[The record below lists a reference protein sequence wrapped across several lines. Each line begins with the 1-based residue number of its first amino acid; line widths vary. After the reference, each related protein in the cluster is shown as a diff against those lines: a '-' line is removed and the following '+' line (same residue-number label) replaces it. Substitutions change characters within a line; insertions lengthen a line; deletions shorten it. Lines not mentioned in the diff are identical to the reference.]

1 MPHQPLSSRIEIEPA
16 SDILSTRKRPLDAFF
31 SPRSV
36 ALIGASETAGTV
48 GRTILWNL
56 ISSPFG
62 GVVLPVNPKRKSVLG
77 IKCYASIKDLPE
89 RVDLA
94 VIATPAATVPGVIG
108 ECAEAG
114 VPAAVI
120 ISAGFKECGPAGV
133 ELEAQILEQ
142 ARRGRM
148 RIVGPNC
155 LGLMSP
161 LTGLNAT
168 FAATMAKPGSVG
180 FLSQSGA
187 LCTAILDWSLRENV
201 GFSAFVSLG
210 SMLDVGWGDLIDYLG
225 DDPRTRS
232 VIIYM
237 ESVGNARRFLSA
249 ARQVALTKPIIV
261 INAGRSE
268 AAAKAAASHTGAL
281 TGSDDVLDA
290 AFRRSGVLRV
300 QSIADLFHMAEVL
313 ATQPRPKGPRLAIV
327 TNAGG
332 PGVLATD
339 ALAGHGGDLASLS
352 PQTIEE
358 LSQFLPPHW
367 SHGNP
372 VDVLGDADAE
382 RYVKAVEIVSKEPGA
397 DGLLVILAPQAMTD
411 PTQTAEKIKRFGN
424 LDGKPILAS
433 WMGGSSVAAGQ
444 AILNHA
450 NIPTFPYPDTAVRTF
465 EYMWRYTYN
474 LRGLYETPALVA
486 DASDQRAGRLAEGI
500 LQGTRQAGRTQL
512 TEFESKE
519 LLRAYGIPVVDTRVA
534 SSEEEAVQ
542 LAAAIGFPVVLKLHS
557 ETITHKTDVDGVK
570 LSLAEEQA
578 VRRAFREIEASVE
591 TRTGRGHF
599 RGVTVQPMV
608 GREGYEIV
616 VGSSVD
622 AQFGPVLLFGTGGQ
636 LVEVYRDRALA
647 LPPLNTTLARRL
659 MEQTHIYR
667 AMKGV
672 RGRRAVDLDAV
683 EQALVH
689 FGQMIVEQPRIREVD
704 VNPFLVSA
712 EGVVALDARVI
723 LHPWNTADDALPA
736 LAIRPYPLQYTSSFQ
751 AKDGSAFTVRPIRP
765 EDEPAMVSFHQGLSE
780 HSVYMR
786 YFHALSLGRRVEHE
800 RLARIC
806 FVDYD
811 REIALVADHKD
822 SPDTGYDIAAVA
834 RLTKVADV
842 REAEIALV
850 VSDKFQHRGLGTAMW
865 QRLVDVGR
873 AEQLRRLTATILAEN
888 YEMQRLCEKLG
899 FRLKQ
904 DTGEGTVTATLDL

>member
-1 MPHQPLSSRIEIEPA
+1 
-16 SDILSTRKRPLDAFF
+16 
-31 SPRSV
+31 
-36 ALIGASETAGTV
+36 
-48 GRTILWNL
+48 
-56 ISSPFG
+56 
-62 GVVLPVNPKRKSVLG
+62 
-77 IKCYASIKDLPE
+77 
-89 RVDLA
+89 
-94 VIATPAATVPGVIG
+94 
-108 ECAEAG
+108 
-114 VPAAVI
+114 
-120 ISAGFKECGPAGV
+120 
-133 ELEAQILEQ
+133 
-142 ARRGRM
+142 M

-187 LCTAILDWSLRENV
+187 LCTAILDWRLRENV
-201 GFSAFVSLG
+201 CFSAFVSLG

-237 ESVGNARRFLSA
+237 ESAGNARRFLSA
-249 ARQVALTKPIIV
+249 ARQVTLTKPIIV
-261 INAGRSE
+261 IKAGRSE

-290 AFRRSGVLRV
+290 AFRRCGVLRV

-327 TNAGG
+327 TDAGG

-339 ALAGHGGDLASLS
+339 SLAAHGGDLASLS
-352 PQTIEE
+352 QQTIEE
-358 LSQFLPPHW
+358 LNQFLPPHW

-382 RYVKAVEIVSKEPGA
+382 RYAKAVEIVSKDRGA

-411 PTQTAEKIKRFGN
+411 PTQTAEKIKRFAN

-433 WMGGSSVAAGQ
+433 WMGGASVAAGQ

-465 EYMWRYTYN
+465 EYMWRYTYS

-486 DASDQRAGRLAEGI
+486 DADDQHARRLAECVI
-500 LQGTRQAGRTQL
+500 QGTRQAGRTQL

-519 LLRAYGIPVVDTRVA
+519 LLRTYGIPVVDTRVA

-542 LAAAIGFPVVLKLHS
+542 LAAAIGFPIVIKLHS

-570 LSLAEEQA
+570 LSLADEQA
-578 VRRAFREIEASVE
+578 ARRAFREIESSVE
-591 TRTGRGHF
+591 ARAGRGHF

-608 GREGYEIV
+608 RREGYEIV

-622 AQFGPVLLFGTGGQ
+622 AQLGPVLLFGTGGQ

-647 LPPLNTTLARRL
+647 LPPLNTTLARRM

-672 RGRRAVDLDAV
+672 RGRKPVDLEAL
-683 EQALVH
+683 EQALVR
-689 FGQMIVEQPRIREVD
+689 FSQMIVEQPRIHEVD
-704 VNPFLVSA
+704 VNPFLVSP

-723 LHPWNTADDALPA
+723 LHPWDTADGALPA
-736 LAIRPYPLQYTSSFQ
+736 LAIRPYPIQYTSSFQ
-751 AKDGSAFTVRPIRP
+751 AKDGSAFTIRPIRP
-765 EDEPAMVSFHQGLSE
+765 EDEPAMVSFHRDLSE

-811 REIALVADHKD
+811 REIALVADRKD
-822 SPDTGYDIAAVA
+822 SPVAGYEIAAVA
-834 RLTKVADV
+834 RLTK
-842 REAEIALV
+842 
-850 VSDKFQHRGLGTAMW
+850 
-865 QRLVDVGR
+865 
-873 AEQLRRLTATILAEN
+873 LA
-888 YEMQRLCEKLG
+888 
-899 FRLKQ
+899 
-904 DTGEGTVTATLDL
+904 

>member
-1 MPHQPLSSRIEIEPA
+1 
-16 SDILSTRKRPLDAFF
+16 
-31 SPRSV
+31 
-36 ALIGASETAGTV
+36 
-48 GRTILWNL
+48 
-56 ISSPFG
+56 
-62 GVVLPVNPKRKSVLG
+62 
-77 IKCYASIKDLPE
+77 
-89 RVDLA
+89 
-94 VIATPAATVPGVIG
+94 
-108 ECAEAG
+108 
-114 VPAAVI
+114 
-120 ISAGFKECGPAGV
+120 
-133 ELEAQILEQ
+133 
-142 ARRGRM
+142 
-148 RIVGPNC
+148 
-155 LGLMSP
+155 
-161 LTGLNAT
+161 
-168 FAATMAKPGSVG
+168 
-180 FLSQSGA
+180 
-187 LCTAILDWSLRENV
+187 
-201 GFSAFVSLG
+201 
-210 SMLDVGWGDLIDYLG
+210 
-225 DDPRTRS
+225 
-232 VIIYM
+232 
-237 ESVGNARRFLSA
+237 
-249 ARQVALTKPIIV
+249 
-261 INAGRSE
+261 
-268 AAAKAAASHTGAL
+268 
-281 TGSDDVLDA
+281 
-290 AFRRSGVLRV
+290 
-300 QSIADLFHMAEVL
+300 
-313 ATQPRPKGPRLAIV
+313 LAIV

-339 ALAGHGGDLASLS
+339 SLAAHGGDLASLS

-358 LSQFLPPHW
+358 LNQFLPPHW

-382 RYVKAVEIVSKEPGA
+382 RYAKAVETVSKDPGA

-411 PTQTAEKIKRFGN
+411 PTQTAERIKRFAD

-433 WMGGSSVAAGQ
+433 WMGGASVAAGQ

-450 NIPTFPYPDTAVRTF
+450 HIPTFPYPDTAVRTF

-486 DASDQRAGRLAEGI
+486 DAGDQRARRLAEGI
-500 LQGTRQAGRTQL
+500 IQASRQAGRTQL

-519 LLRAYGIPVVDTRVA
+519 LLRTYGIPVVDTRVA

-570 LSLAEEQA
+570 LNLADEQA
-578 VRRAFREIEASVE
+578 ARRAFREIESSVE
-591 TRTGRGHF
+591 ARAGQGHF

-608 GREGYEIV
+608 RREGYEIV

-622 AQFGPVLLFGTGGQ
+622 AQLGPVLLFGSGGQ

-647 LPPLNTTLARRL
+647 LPPLNTTLARRM

-672 RGRRAVDLDAV
+672 RGRKPVDLEAL
-683 EQALVH
+683 EQALVR
-689 FGQMIVEQPRIREVD
+689 FSQMIVEQPRIREVD
-704 VNPFLVSA
+704 VNPFLVSP

-723 LHPWNTADDALPA
+723 LHPWDTADDALPS
-736 LAIRPYPLQYTSSFQ
+736 LAIRPYPIQYTFSFQ
-751 AKDGSAFTVRPIRP
+751 AKDGSTFTIRPIRP
-765 EDEPAMVSFHQGLSE
+765 EDEPAMVSFHRGLSE

-811 REIALVADHKD
+811 REIALVADRKD
-822 SPDTGYDIAAVA
+822 SPDAAYEIAAVA
-834 RLTKVADV
+834 RLTKLPDAC
-842 REAEIALV
+842 EAEIALV

-904 DTGEGTVTATLDL
+904 DTGEGTVTAMLDL